1 MKASIW
7 IAAAAMTAMLA
18 ACGPQ
23 GKVTEG
29 ITSDGT
35 RTYLTEWQEIDPG
48 KLLVN
53 FGALKSAE
61 ITWAEQ
67 RIRDNHVVH
76 QRVDFDG
83 RGRMTVEHLR
93 GPYAVFHLRLTRQ
106 YNDVPK
112 ALSDMKRFLG
122 DYTVHERDLE
132 SGRIRSRGNRGGLVA
147 SATDPTVAGGTCVLG
162 VVAFLSDA
170 AKNRSSD
177 EHYDTI
183 VRFRDCSGKRP
194 LSEVKDFL
202 NGLRIVSKT

>member
-1 MKASIW
+1 MKARIGM
-7 IAAAAMTAMLA
+7 AAALLTAALA

-23 GKVTEG
+23 GSVMEG
-29 ITSDGT
+29 ATSVGS
-35 RTYLTEWQEIDPG
+35 RTYLTEWQEIDPD

-53 FGALKSAE
+53 FSDLAGAE

-67 RIRDNHVVH
+67 RIRDNHIVH

-93 GPYAVFHLRLTRQ
+93 GPNTIFHTRVTER
-106 YNDVPK
+106 YNDVTA

-122 DYTVHERDLE
+122 DYRVYEHNLE
-132 SGRIRSRGNRGGLVA
+132 SGRIRSRGSRGGLVA
-147 SATDPTVAGGTCVLG
+147 SAPDTATSETCVLG
-162 VVAFLSDA
+162 VVAFLSKA

-183 VRFRDCSGKRP
+183 VRFRDCSGKRT
-194 LSEVKDFL
+194 EEDVKAFL
-202 NGLRIVSKT
+202 KGVRIVSRT